1 MLSKHLLTAATS
13 AVLVLGLTVCGI
25 LVVCN
30 FKKEEGL
37 FALQFVV
44 KNDSYSVVFKG
55 QKSYFDRKR
64 IIEGSIADATGNERP
79 ELLTDRERSA
89 TEHTPPIII
98 DM

>member
-30 FKKEEGL
+30 FKKEEDL
-37 FALQFVV
+37 FALAT
-44 KNDSYSVVFKG
+44 NDSYSVVVFKG

-64 IIEGSIADATGNERP
+64 MIEGAIAEAIGNERP
-79 ELLTDRERSA
+79 ELLTDREKSA

>member
-30 FKKEEGL
+30 FNKEGL
-37 FALQFVV
+37 FALA
-44 KNDSYSVVFKG
+44 KNDSVVFKG

-64 IIEGSIADATGNERP
+64 MIEGAIADATGNERP

>member
-30 FKKEEGL
+30 FKKEGL
-37 FALQFVV
+37 FALAT
-44 KNDSYSVVFKG
+44 NDSYSVVFKG

-64 IIEGSIADATGNERP
+64 MIEGAIVDATGNERP
-79 ELLTDRERSA
+79 ELLTDREKSA

>member
-30 FKKEEGL
+30 VKKEGL
-37 FALQFVV
+37 FALQFT
-44 KNDSYSVVFKG
+44 KNDSYSLMFKG
-55 QKSYFDRKR
+55 QKSYFDRKGM
-64 IIEGSIADATGNERP
+64 IEGAIADATGNERP